1 MSHINIRLSTTDG
14 HELYPDDYVLTTDK
28 SVTADEVEHFIQ
40 TFKEEN
46 EDYQTSDVAEAIAEQ
61 FNGKMECVTFSPKVD
76 VVI

>member
-1 MSHINIRLSTTDG
+1 MFNVNIRLSTTDG

-28 SVTADEVEHFIQ
+28 NVAAEEVERFIQ
-40 TFKEEN
+40 TYNEEN

-61 FNGKMECVTFSPKVD
+61 FKGKIECVTFSPKVD